1 MVLEGAVK
9 WQAFPLLVSILQC
22 TDACN
27 VGVDVNIMDD
37 WGIRARTGSVLKPNM
52 YISISGLSAMIHII
66 VNALASAQC
75 TDAHGVDVDVSIN
88 ADRGIRAAR
97 WLCPQGR
104 DSYGGLFHEIHHCT
118 EYSHSC
124 AQCTDAHGVDVDVSI
139 NDDRGIR
146 AARWLLR
153 CQKQWPALRPLTL
166 LLKAIMR
173 VLELHDVSQG
183 VYEHIV
189 KS

>member
-1 MVLEGAVK
+1 
-9 WQAFPLLVSILQC
+9 
-22 TDACN
+22 
-27 VGVDVNIMDD
+27 
-37 WGIRARTGSVLKPNM
+37 
-52 YISISGLSAMIHII
+52 MIHIV

-75 TDAHGVDVDVSIN
+75 TDV
-88 ADRGIRAAR
+88 
-97 WLCPQGR
+97 
-104 DSYGGLFHEIHHCT
+104 
-118 EYSHSC
+118 
-124 AQCTDAHGVDVDVSI
+124 HGVDVDVSI

-183 VYEHIV
+183 TSIL
-189 KS
+189 

>member
-1 MVLEGAVK
+1 MSSSPIYIYLWAVRN
-9 WQAFPLLVSILQC
+9 
-22 TDACN
+22 D
-27 VGVDVNIMDD
+27 
-37 WGIRARTGSVLKPNM
+37 
-52 YISISGLSAMIHII
+52 HII
-66 VNALASAQC
+66 VNALAS
-75 TDAHGVDVDVSIN
+75 
-88 ADRGIRAAR
+88 
-97 WLCPQGR
+97 
-104 DSYGGLFHEIHHCT
+104 
-118 EYSHSC
+118 

-183 VYEHIV
+183 VYGHIV
-189 KS
+189 KSYPYWLLCCM